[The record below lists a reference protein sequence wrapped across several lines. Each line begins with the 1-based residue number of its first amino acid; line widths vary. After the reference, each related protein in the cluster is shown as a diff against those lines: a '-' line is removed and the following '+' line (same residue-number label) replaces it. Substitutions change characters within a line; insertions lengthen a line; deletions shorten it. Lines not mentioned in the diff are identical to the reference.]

1 MKKLIVANWK
11 MQLSYQASLS
21 LAKSYAKK
29 IKHSRHEVV
38 ICPDY
43 LTLPAVA
50 TLLKKS
56 ALSLGAQDSAVA
68 ISGAYTGEVSPSGLK
83 ALGVKY
89 VILGHSERREHLH
102 ENSALINAKIKV
114 ALDQKLIPILCVGEK
129 MSEKESG
136 ETKKYLARELTQALK
151 GVKIKNVSDLIIAYE
166 PVWAIS
172 SNKKAKP
179 LAAPEADEI
188 QAFIKTQVNKLLKK
202 KVRVLYGGSVSAI
215 NAAGFLAQKNVA
227 GLLVGSASLRL
238 KDFSAIC

>member
-1 MKKLIVANWK
+1 

-21 LAKSYAKK
+21 LATSYAKK
-29 IKHSRHEVV
+29 IKHARHEVV
-38 ICPDY
+38 ICPDH
-43 LTLPAVA
+43 LALPAVA

-56 ALSLGAQDSAVA
+56 ALSLGAQDSAGV
-68 ISGAYTGEVSPSGLK
+68 IYGAYTGEVSPASLK
-83 ALGVKY
+83 ALGIKY

-102 ENSALINAKIKV
+102 ESSALINAKIKS
-114 ALDQKLIPILCVGEK
+114 ALAQKLIPILCVGEK
-129 MSEKESG
+129 ISEKESG
-136 ETKKYLARELTQALK
+136 ETKKYLNMELAQALK
-151 GVKIKNVSDLIIAYE
+151 GVKIKNASDLVIAYE

-202 KVRVLYGGSVSAI
+202 KVRVIYGGSVSAV
-215 NAAGFLAQKNVA
+215 NAVGFLAQKNVA
-227 GLLVGSASLRL
+227 GLLVGSASLKL

>member
-21 LAKSYAKK
+21 LAKSYTKK
-29 IKHSRHEVV
+29 IKNSQHEVV

-43 LTLPAVA
+43 LALPAVA
-50 TLLKKS
+50 ALLKKS
-56 ALSLGAQDSAVA
+56 PLSLGAQDSAGAV
-68 ISGAYTGEVSPSGLK
+68 SGAYTGEVSPASLK
-83 ALGVKY
+83 TLGAKY

-102 ENSALINAKIKV
+102 ENSALINAKIKS

-129 MSEKESG
+129 ISEKESG
-136 ETKKYLARELTQALK
+136 ETKKYLTRELSQALK
-151 GVKIKNVSDLIIAYE
+151 GIKIKNALDLIIAYE

-188 QAFIKTQVNKLLKK
+188 QAFIRVQVNKLLKK
-202 KVRVLYGGSVSAI
+202 NVRVLYGGSVNAV

-227 GLLVGSASLRL
+227 GLLVGSASLKL

>member
-11 MQLSYQASLS
+11 MQLSYRASLS
-21 LAKSYAKK
+21 LAQNYAKK

-43 LTLPAVA
+43 LALPVVA
-50 TLLKKS
+50 Q
-56 ALSLGAQDSAVA
+56 ALRLNPLVLGAQDSAVA

-102 ENSALINAKIKV
+102 ENLALINAKIKV

-136 ETKKYLARELTQALK
+136 ETKKYLARELAQALK
-151 GVKIKNVSDLIIAYE
+151 GVKIKNESDLVIAYE

-188 QAFIKTQVNKLLKK
+188 QAFIKIQVNKLLKK
-202 KVRVLYGGSVSAI
+202 KVRVLYGGSVSAV
-215 NAAGFLAQKNVA
+215 NAAGFLAQENVA